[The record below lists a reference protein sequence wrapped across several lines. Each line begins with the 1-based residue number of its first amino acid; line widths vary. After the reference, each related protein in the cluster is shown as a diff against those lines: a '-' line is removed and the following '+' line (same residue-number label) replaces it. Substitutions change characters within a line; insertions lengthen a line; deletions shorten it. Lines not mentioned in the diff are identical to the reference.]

1 MKPAAKSLRMH
12 RIFVDGK
19 GRKHAVADSALIPV
33 QVHAWALWLDT
44 DEHHRSIAL
53 RTGGTL
59 KCDRRN
65 NGRGALRLCHDV
77 SLRIGGSTTL
87 SVTGKCQDAER

>member
-12 RIFVDGK
+12 RIFVGGK

-44 DEHHRSIAL
+44 DEHHRSFAL
-53 RTGGTL
+53 RTGGAL
-59 KCDRRN
+59 KCNRRN
-65 NGRGALRLCHDV
+65 
-77 SLRIGGSTTL
+77 GGQRTL
-87 SVTGKCQDAER
+87 SWAMVTPYA